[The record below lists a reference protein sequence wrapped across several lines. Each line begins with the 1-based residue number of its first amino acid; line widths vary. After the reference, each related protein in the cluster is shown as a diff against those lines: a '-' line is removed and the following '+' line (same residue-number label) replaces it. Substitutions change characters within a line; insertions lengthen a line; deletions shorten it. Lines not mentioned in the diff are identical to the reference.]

1 MRVDQEMYSLRS
13 KISLLEHEIEDRDSE
28 IRRLHIELDAVSN
41 RPAPEPAT
49 SEEEVQELRGE
60 LGRKQRELI
69 NMRYDLEDS
78 QYRLE
83 TAANTVGMLKNTVSE
98 YQERMINDR
107 EQYEAALRD
116 YAQRERR
123 TQEEM
128 GALREELD
136 RKPAFTEHVKTAS
149 FGSSGYS
156 EEEVAALR

>member
-1 MRVDQEMYSLRS
+1 MKLEAGEKDYEQKMKIDQEMYGLKS

-49 SEEEVQELRGE
+49 SEEEVQELRTE

-83 TAANTVGMLKNTVSE
+83 TAANTVGMLKNTV
-98 YQERMINDR
+98 N
-107 EQYEAALRD
+107 
-116 YAQRERR
+116 
-123 TQEEM
+123 
-128 GALREELD
+128 
-136 RKPAFTEHVKTAS
+136 
-149 FGSSGYS
+149 
-156 EEEVAALR
+156 